1 LRGQL
6 GQRFA
11 GRTVVKAVPAP
22 GRVSAASW
30 PSIAAE
36 GFGPVP
42 ADLMPR
48 CGADPAAVLTAV
60 LDRPAAV

>member
-1 LRGQL
+1 VRGQL

-11 GRTVVKAVPAP
+11 GRTVVKVVP
-22 GRVSAASW
+22 VSAASW
-30 PSIAAE
+30 PSTAAE
-36 GFGPVP
+36 GFEPVP

-60 LDRPAAV
+60 LDRRAAV